1 MTYWKCIW
9 MPVVGLLRV
18 AALVAQSQ
26 DTTASS
32 WSAGGVEF
40 SGLLDGYFSY
50 NLNHPSGRVN
60 QVRVFDVRANQL
72 TLNLAKLSM
81 ERAADPVG
89 FRVDVGLGRGMDLFH
104 FNEPDFSAMKY
115 LEQAFVIWKPK
126 RSRGFQAD
134 FGKFVSSAGVQLLN
148 GWNNVEDNNTDKTI
162 GLTGTIA
169 SGNVSWTNTYYVG
182 REKSGADAGLRHLYD
197 SVLRLSRSPK
207 LSTYINFDYAV
218 DRMTQGGKKRWVGI
232 AGAVRYQ
239 VSNRFALAPRVE
251 WFNDADGFNTGTVQK
266 LKEFTLTGEVKMAP
280 GLLTRLEY
288 RRDWSDRP
296 HFNRG
301 DSLSKCRSQDTLLAG
316 VVASFGL
323 K

>member
-89 FRVDVGLGRGMDLFH
+89 FRVDVGLGRG
-104 FNEPDFSAMKY
+104 
-115 LEQAFVIWKPK
+115 V
-126 RSRGFQAD
+126 QAD

-148 GWNNVEDNNTDKTI
+148 GWNNVENNNTDKTI